1 MFSSLSRNSECR
13 SRWFVFALL
22 TFSSL
27 AGTRL
32 IFVVGQTGSGKTTLL
47 GEITS
52 QELKVGHS
60 ATSGRIAHL
69 TIALDDI
76 C

>member
-1 MFSSLSRNSECR
+1 MLLLIDCFTLLKEIFSSLKD
-13 SRWFVFALL
+13 
-22 TFSSL
+22 
-27 AGTRL
+27 TRL

-52 QELKVGHS
+52 QKLEIGHT

-69 TIALDDI
+69 TLVLDDI